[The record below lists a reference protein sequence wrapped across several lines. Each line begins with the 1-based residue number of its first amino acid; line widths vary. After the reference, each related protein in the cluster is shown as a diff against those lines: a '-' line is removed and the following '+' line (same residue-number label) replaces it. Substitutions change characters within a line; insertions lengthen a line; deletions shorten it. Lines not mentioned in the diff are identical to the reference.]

1 MRNLL
6 LLSVDGGAGAMGL
19 GGLQRLG
26 PPRGARPGHRFASDP
41 SWLNPAF
48 QQACARQL
56 IRNSTDALVLQMPYS
71 EIRV

>member
-1 MRNLL
+1 MA
-6 LLSVDGGAGAMGL
+6 VPAPGGLAGCSGL
-19 GGLQRLG
+19 GL
-26 PPRGARPGHRFASDP
+26 RGELAPATASIATP

-48 QQACARQL
+48 QQACARKL